1 MKRKVIV
8 VNKEIESGIISELL
22 KNPKNVETVNAN
34 ADWFVDGNYRVIFQA
49 LQEVDDGSL
58 MSVYGKAKL
67 LSPQFT
73 MSYKEL
79 IALRGL
85 AVTDTNLPELVRDLH
100 RLHLQQEVQRAIA
113 MYHDAPFADNLVS
126 LTNVVNNLANV
137 DVSVDDGS
145 LDDQVKELD
154 YNLDHPSDT
163 GIKSFTKLDKCLA
176 GGFYGG
182 MLFTIG
188 ARPGVGKTAFSV
200 NLAAKMI
207 AENPGI
213 HIDYFTLEMTKREML
228 NRFVSHDSG
237 VPSTALRSSASDLP
251 PMLKQVVR
259 QSADKLQQSNLAVY
273 DTTKTLGQIASII
286 RHHASESKSNQYV
299 AFVDYI
305 GLITVPN
312 LKERYLQ
319 VGEITRQLKVMAN
332 EYDVPIVELTQ
343 LNRGIENRQ
352 DREPQ
357 LSDIRESGSVEQDS
371 NVVAFLVRDSKVDNV
386 VNLAIK
392 KNREGWLA
400 RIPYQFN
407 GQAMKFQELDV
418 DNDAG

>member
-1 MKRKVIV
+1 MRL
-8 VNKEIESGIISELL
+8 VNNEIESSIVAALL
-22 KNPKNVETVNAN
+22 KKPKNVEMINAN
-34 ADWFVDGNYRVIFQA
+34 ADWFVDSNYRVLFQA
-49 LQEVDDGSL
+49 LQEVADDSL
-58 MSVYGKAKL
+58 MTVYGKAKT

-73 MSYKEL
+73 MSYKAL
-79 IALRGL
+79 VALRGT
-85 AVTDTNLPELVRDLH
+85 AITDTNLPELVRDLH
-100 RLHLQQEVQRAIA
+100 RLYLKQKVQRAIA
-113 MYHDAPFADNLVS
+113 VYHEAPFADNLMA
-126 LTNVVNNLANV
+126 LTNAANNLANV
-137 DVSVDDGS
+137 DSTADDGS

-154 YNLDHPSDT
+154 YNLEHPSDT
-163 GIKSFTKLDKCLA
+163 GVKSFPRLDKCLA

-188 ARPGVGKTAFSV
+188 ARPGIGKTAFSV
-200 NLAAKMI
+200 NLAAKML

-237 VPSTALRSSASDLP
+237 VPSTAIRSSASKLA

-259 QSADKLQQSNLAVY
+259 QSAKKLQESNLAVY

-286 RHHASESKSNQYV
+286 RRHASEAKVNQYV

-312 LKERYLQ
+312 LNERYLQ

-332 EYDVPIVELTQ
+332 EYDVPIIELTQ

-371 NVVAFLVRDSKVDNV
+371 NVVGFLVRDSQVKNV
-386 VNLAIK
+386 INLAIK

-407 GQAMKFQELDV
+407 GQAMKFQELEV
-418 DNDAG
+418 DNDVG